1 MRARSSSSD
10 HDVTRP
16 RAAERPGGVE
26 RGVFGAAA
34 EDCFEAEPW
43 RSVPARVR
51 EAAFVSRD
59 RFGAAFRALT
69 ALRGAAFRALPA
81 LRGAAFRALAAL
93 RAPPRFPAEERRL
106 AAARLFARP
115 RAPPRFLLPTA
126 DREVFREPPRPPFF
140 AFFAT

>member
-1 MRARSSSSD
+1 
-10 HDVTRP
+10 
-16 RAAERPGGVE
+16 GVE

-34 EDCFEAEPW
+34 EDRFEAEPW

-69 ALRGAAFRALPA
+69 ALRGAAFRALTA

-93 RAPPRFPAEERRL
+93 REAAFRALPALRAPARFPAEERRL
-106 AAARLFARP
+106 AAPRLFARP
-115 RAPPRFLLPTA
+115 RAPPRFLLPTV
-126 DREVFREPPRPPFF
+126 DGEVFREPPRPPFF